1 MQHNSCENCYSF
13 YTYSCTFHAG
23 YSPICHKFMI
33 YQNYILPAALDYV
46 CGMPMVGRM
55 RQQVVPLAQGRV
67 LEVGIGTGLN
77 MRYYDTTRVTHI
89 TGLDPGLQFHP
100 LAQER
105 IAQSG
110 LAVDLVGLSAEK
122 IPLPD
127 ASFDTVL
134 ITYTL
139 CTIAD
144 PHAALLEMRRVLAA
158 GGRLLFC
165 EHGRAPD
172 ASVQRWQARL
182 QPLWGPLAGGCH
194 LGRDIPALLRAAG
207 FTVPDLQTGYLKG
220 PRPFTFH
227 YWGVALAGALG
238 TNLLHL

>member
-1 MQHNSCENCYSF
+1 MSTNWYERH
-13 YTYSCTFHAG
+13 
-23 YSPICHKFMI
+23 
-33 YQNYILPAALDYV
+33 ILPTALDLV
-46 CGMPMVGRM
+46 CGMPMMGRM
-55 RQQVVPLAQGRV
+55 RQQVVPRAHGRV
-67 LEVGIGTGLN
+67 LEVGFGTGLN
-77 MRYYDTTRVTHI
+77 MRYYDKNRVTHI

-110 LAVDLVGLSAEK
+110 LRVDLVGLSAET

-139 CTIAD
+139 CTI
-144 PHAALLEMRRVLAA
+144 PNPQAALLEMRRVLAP
-158 GGRLLFC
+158 GGKLLYC

-182 QPLWGPLAGGCH
+182 QPLWAPVAGGCQ
-194 LGRDIPALLRAAG
+194 LGRDIAALLTDAG
-207 FTVPDLQTGYLKG
+207 FTLPDLQTRYLRG
-220 PRPFTFH
+220 PRPFSFH
-227 YWGVALAGALG
+227 YWGEALAPGAIQSRA
-238 TNLLHL
+238 